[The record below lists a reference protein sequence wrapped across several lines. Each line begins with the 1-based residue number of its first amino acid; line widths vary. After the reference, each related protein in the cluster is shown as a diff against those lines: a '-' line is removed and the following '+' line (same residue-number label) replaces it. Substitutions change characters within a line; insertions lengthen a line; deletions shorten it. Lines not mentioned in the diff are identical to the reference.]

1 MKWIIRPLWLAIVGV
16 SAFITASILVLSSA
30 FLYLSPNLPPVE
42 SLRDVRLQVPLRVYS
57 ADGKLI
63 GEFGETRRTPI
74 DIKSVPPLLIKA
86 FLAAEDERFYEH
98 RGVDLRGL
106 MRAVTQ
112 LASSGSI
119 QTGGSTITMQV
130 AKNFF
135 LSRER
140 TFIRKFT
147 EILLAL
153 QIERELSKEEILELY
168 LNKIYLGNRA
178 YGVAAA
184 AQVYYGTSIDQ
195 LTLAQM
201 AMVAGLP
208 KAPSA
213 FNPVVNPARAKE
225 RRDWILQRMQKLDF
239 ITDEQ
244 YRSAVATEVS
254 TDHYGLS
261 VEFDAP
267 YIAEMARQEMLGR
280 FGANAYT
287 DGFRAITTIDS
298 HLQDVAQ
305 RAVIKGLLAYDDR
318 HGYRGPEL
326 RLDKRGSEQE
336 TRTHWLKALRNT
348 SDLGGLVPAVVTK
361 VATQSL
367 TVMLR
372 DGSNATI
379 DWQKGLLYR
388 ASPYIAFNAVGPRP
402 QTASQIA
409 SIGDVVRLS
418 HDADGNWQINQIP
431 AIQSALVALNPNNG
445 AIVALSGGFDFHQ
458 SKFNRATQAQRQPG
472 SNFKPMLYAAA
483 LEKGRTAA
491 TIINDAPLVFE
502 DTGAENVWRPANDTG
517 KFLGPIRLRQA
528 LYQSRN
534 LVSIRLLRD
543 IGIDYTVEYASH
555 FGFKPQIFP
564 RNLTLALGTYS
575 ATPIQMATAYATF
588 ANGGYKI
595 EPYLIE
601 KVLGTQDNAV
611 YQAQP
616 ATVCHQCDAL
626 TAINDDKGEDPQEKS
641 ASADSQNADGFQ
653 RPANVAK
660 RIVDEQTAYIMD
672 SILKDVIKLGTARRA
687 LELKRRDLA
696 GKTGTTNGPTDLWF
710 SGYHPDLIASVWMGF
725 DNNTELGPREYGGT
739 TALPIWMDFM
749 AEALKNLPEKYPPQP
764 RGVVSVLIDPDTGER
779 ARPGQA
785 NAIFELFPE
794 HQVPSMGPAYETTPS
809 GEQSVMPEDLF

>member
-1 MKWIIRPLWLAIVGV
+1 MKWITRPLWLAVLGV
-16 SAFITASILVLSSA
+16 IALIISGTLLLSSA

-63 GEFGETRRTPI
+63 GEFGEMRRTPI
-74 DIKSVPPLLIKA
+74 DIKDVPPLLIKA
-86 FLAAEDERFYEH
+86 FLAAEDERFYQH

-135 LSRER
+135 LSSER

-178 YGVAAA
+178 YGIAAA

-213 FNPVVNPARAKE
+213 FNPVVNPKRAQE
-225 RRDWILQRMQKLDF
+225 RRDWILQRMLKLDY
-239 ITDEQ
+239 ITQQQ
-244 YRSAVATEVS
+244 YRDAVETEVS
-254 TDHYGLS
+254 ARHFGLN

-267 YIAEMARQEMLGR
+267 YVAEMARQEMLGR
-280 FGANAYT
+280 FGPGAYT
-287 DGFRAITTIDS
+287 EGYRAITTIDS

-305 RAVIKGLLAYDDR
+305 KAVIHGLLAYDDR
-318 HGYRGPEL
+318 HGYRGPEA
-326 RLDKRGSEQE
+326 RLEKRGSAQE
-336 TRTHWLKALRNT
+336 TQAYWLDTLRHT
-348 SDLGGLVPAVVTK
+348 PVLGGLVPAVVTRVEPK
-361 VATQSL
+361 ALQVLLA
-367 TVMLR
+367 
-372 DGSNATI
+372 DGSAATLE
-379 DWQKGLLYR
+379 WQAGLLYR
-388 ASPYIAFNAVGPRP
+388 ASPYISFNQVGPRP
-402 QTASQIA
+402 QSASQVA
-409 SIGDVVRLS
+409 SVGDLIRLS
-418 HDADGNWQINQIP
+418 HDDEGNWQINQVP
-431 AIQSALVALNPNNG
+431 AAQAALIALNPNNG
-445 AIVALSGGFDFHQ
+445 AIVALSGGFDFRQ

-472 SNFKPMLYAAA
+472 SNFKPILYAAA
-483 LEKGRTAA
+483 LAKGRTAA

-502 DTGAENVWRPANDTG
+502 DAGSENAWRPANDTG

-543 IGIDYTVEYASH
+543 IGIEYTVQYASL
-555 FGFKPQIFP
+555 FGFKPQSLP
-564 RNLTLALGTYS
+564 HNLTLALGTYS
-575 ATPIQMATAYATF
+575 ATPMQMATAYAAF

-601 KVLGTQDNAV
+601 EVLGTQDSSV

-616 ATVCHQCDAL
+616 ATVCRQCDSLNAPDGG
-626 TAINDDKGEDPQEKS
+626 AENDDGSKYDNDNTRDT
-641 ASADSQNADGFQ
+641 AFQ
-653 RPANVAK
+653 RPANVAP
-660 RIVDEQTAYIMD
+660 RIMDEQTAYIMD
-672 SILKDVIKLGTARRA
+672 SILKDVVRRGTARRA
-687 LELKRRDLA
+687 LSLNRRDLA
-696 GKTGTTNGPTDLWF
+696 GKTGTTNGPTDVWF
-710 SGYHPDLIASVWMGF
+710 SGYHPDLTASVWMGF
-725 DNNTELGPREYGGT
+725 DNNTELGPREYGAS

-749 AEALKNLPEKYPPQP
+749 REALKNLPEKYLPQP
-764 RGVVSVLIDPDTGER
+764 RGVVSVLIDPETGER
-779 ARPGQA
+779 ALPGQA
-785 NAIFELFPE
+785 DAIFELFPE
-794 HQVPSMGPAYETTPS
+794 HQVPTMGPVYDS
-809 GEQSVMPEDLF
+809 GSGGGSSIMPEDLF

>member
-1 MKWIIRPLWLAIVGV
+1 MKWIIRPLWLAVVGII
-16 SAFITASILVLSSA
+16 AFIVSTTLVLSSA

-42 SLRDVRLQVPLRVYS
+42 SLRDVQLQVPLRVYS

-63 GEFGETRRTPI
+63 GEFGEMRRTPI

-86 FLAAEDERFYEH
+86 FLAAEDERFYQH

-106 MRAVTQ
+106 MRAATQ
-112 LASSGSI
+112 LASSRSI

-153 QIERELSKEEILELY
+153 QIERELSKQEILELY

-178 YGVAAA
+178 YGIAAA

-225 RRDWILQRMQKLDF
+225 RRDWILQRMQKLEF

-244 YRSAVATEVS
+244 YRAAVATEVS
-254 TDHYGLS
+254 TEHFGLS
-261 VEFDAP
+261 VEFEAP

-280 FGANAYT
+280 FGADAYT
-287 DGFRAITTIDS
+287 GGFRAITTIDS
-298 HLQDVAQ
+298 HLQEVAQ
-305 RAVIKGLLAYDDR
+305 QAVIRGLLAYDDR
-318 HGYRGPEL
+318 HGYRGAEL
-326 RLDKRGSEQE
+326 RLDKRGSDQE
-336 TRTHWLKALRNT
+336 THTHWLKALRNT
-348 SDLGGLVPAVVTK
+348 PNLGGLVPAVVTK
-361 VATQSL
+361 VAAQSL
-367 TVMLR
+367 TVLLR

-379 DWQKGLLYR
+379 EWQKGLLFR

-409 SIGDVVRLS
+409 SVGDVVRLS
-418 HDADGNWQINQIP
+418 RDADGNWQINQVP

-472 SNFKPMLYAAA
+472 SNFKPIMYAAA

-543 IGIDYTVEYASH
+543 IGIDYTVDYASH
-555 FGFKPQIFP
+555 FGFKPQSLP
-564 RNLTLALGTYS
+564 HNLTLALGTYS

-601 KVLGTQDNAV
+601 KVLGTQDDTV

-616 ATVCHQCDAL
+616 ATVCHECDAL
-626 TAINDDKGEDPQEKS
+626 TAAKDEGEEPEAIPEEESSDTE
-641 ASADSQNADGFQ
+641 GFK

-660 RIVDEQTAYIMD
+660 RIMDEQTAYIMD
-672 SILKDVIKLGTARRA
+672 SILKDVIKRGTARRA
-687 LELKRRDLA
+687 LSLNRRDLA
-696 GKTGTTNGPTDLWF
+696 GKTGTTNGPTDVWF
-710 SGYHPDLIASVWMGF
+710 SGYHPDMITSVWMGF

-739 TALPIWMDFM
+739 TALPIWMEFM
-749 AEALKNLPEKYPPQP
+749 AEALKNLPEKYPQQP
-764 RGVVSVLIDPDTGER
+764 RGVVSVLIDPETGER
-779 ARPGQA
+779 ARPGQPD
-785 NAIFELFPE
+785 AIFELFPE
-794 HQVPSMGPAYETTPS
+794 HQVPSMGPAYETSPS
-809 GEQSVMPEDLF
+809 GEQSMMPEDLF

>member
-1 MKWIIRPLWLAIVGV
+1 MKWITRPLWLAVVGFI
-16 SAFITASILVLSSA
+16 AFIATATLVLSSA

-63 GEFGETRRTPI
+63 GEFGEMRRSPVE
-74 DIKSVPPLLIKA
+74 IKSVPPVLIQA
-86 FLAAEDERFYEH
+86 FLAAEDERFYRH

-106 MRAVTQ
+106 MRAATQ

-178 YGVAAA
+178 YGIAAA

-201 AMVAGLP
+201 AMIAGLP

-225 RRDWILQRMQKLDF
+225 RRDWILQRMYKLDF
-239 ITDEQ
+239 ITDAQ
-244 YRSAVATEVS
+244 YRSAIATEVS
-254 TDHYGLS
+254 TEHFGLG
-261 VEFDAP
+261 VEFEAP

-280 FGANAYT
+280 FGASAYT
-287 DGFRAITTIDS
+287 EGFRAITTIDS
-298 HLQDVAQ
+298 HLQSVAQ
-305 RAVIKGLLAYDDR
+305 QAVIKGILAYDDR
-318 HGYRGPEL
+318 HGYRGTEL
-326 RLDKRGSEQE
+326 RLDKRGSEEE
-336 TRTHWLKALRNT
+336 TRAHWLKALRNT
-348 SDLGGLVPAVVTK
+348 PPMGGLVPAIVTQ
-361 VATQSL
+361 VETQSL
-367 TVMLR
+367 TVMLK
-372 DGSNATI
+372 DGSTAKL
-379 DWQKGLLYR
+379 DWQLGLLYR
-388 ASPYIAFNAVGPRP
+388 ASPYIAFNAVGARP
-402 QTASQIA
+402 QNARQIA
-409 SIGDVVRLS
+409 SVGDMIRLS

-445 AIVALSGGFDFHQ
+445 AIVALSGGFDFRQ
-458 SKFNRATQAQRQPG
+458 SKFNRAAQAQRQPG
-472 SNFKPMLYAAA
+472 SVFKPVLYAAA
-483 LEKGRTAA
+483 LQKGMTAA

-502 DTGAENVWRPANDTG
+502 DAGAENAWRPANDTG

-543 IGIDYTVEYASH
+543 IGIDYTVNYASH
-555 FGFKPQIFP
+555 FGFKPQSLP
-564 RNLTLALGTYS
+564 HNLTLALGTYS
-575 ATPIQMATAYATF
+575 ATPLQIATAYAAF
-588 ANGGYKI
+588 ANGGFKI

-601 KVLGTQDNAV
+601 RVLGTQDDAV
-611 YQAQP
+611 YEAQP
-616 ATVCHQCDAL
+616 ATVCRDCAAPDAEAGAD
-626 TAINDDKGEDPQEKS
+626 TDIADASS
-641 ASADSQNADGFQ
+641 AEMPAEPMS
-653 RPANVAK
+653 RPANIAP
-660 RIVDEQTAYIMD
+660 RIIDEQTAYIMD
-672 SILKDVIKLGTARRA
+672 SILKDVVRRGTARRA
-687 LELKRRDLA
+687 LELKRSDLA
-696 GKTGTTNGPTDLWF
+696 GKTGTTNGPTDVWF
-710 SGYHPDLIASVWMGF
+710 SGYHPDLITTVWMGF

-739 TALPIWMDFM
+739 TALPIWMEFM
-749 AEALKNLPEKYPPQP
+749 AEALKNLPEKHPAQP
-764 RGVVSVLIDPDTGER
+764 RGVVSVLIDPHTGER
-779 ARPGQA
+779 ARPGQPD
-785 NAIFELFPE
+785 AIFELFPE
-794 HQVPSMGPAYETTPS
+794 QQVPNMGSPYSTTPG
-809 GEQSVMPEDLF
+809 GEQSMMPEDLF

>member
-1 MKWIIRPLWLAIVGV
+1 MKWIIRPLWLAIVGFAALII
-16 SAFITASILVLSSA
+16 SAILILSSA

-63 GEFGETRRTPI
+63 GEFGEMRRTPI

-86 FLAAEDERFYEH
+86 FLAAEDERFYQH

-178 YGVAAA
+178 YGIAAA

-254 TDHYGLS
+254 TEHFGLN

-267 YIAEMARQEMLGR
+267 YIAEMARQEMMGR
-280 FGANAYT
+280 FGPNAYT

-298 HLQDVAQ
+298 HLQDAAQ
-305 RAVIKGLLAYDDR
+305 QAVIRGLLAYDDR
-318 HGYRGPEL
+318 HGYRGAEL
-326 RLDKRGSEQE
+326 RLDKRDSEQD
-336 TRTHWLKALRNT
+336 TRNHWLKALRNT
-348 SDLGGLVPAVVTK
+348 PELGGLIPAVVTK
-361 VATQSL
+361 VAAQSL
-367 TVMLR
+367 TVLLR
-372 DGSNATI
+372 DGSNATVE
-379 DWQKGLLYR
+379 WQKGLLFR

-402 QTASQIA
+402 QAASQIA
-409 SIGDVVRLS
+409 SVGDVIRLS
-418 HDADGNWQINQIP
+418 RDADGNWQISQVP
-431 AIQSALVALNPNNG
+431 AVQSALVALNPNNG

-472 SNFKPMLYAAA
+472 SNFKPILYAAA

-543 IGIDYTVEYASH
+543 IGIDYTVDYASH
-555 FGFKPQIFP
+555 FGFKPQTLP
-564 RNLTLALGTYS
+564 HNLTLALGTYS

-601 KVLGTQDNAV
+601 KVLGTQDDAV

-626 TAINDDKGEDPQEKS
+626 TASSDEDMEEQTEKAANS
-641 ASADSQNADGFQ
+641 GDESFQ
-653 RPANVAK
+653 RPANVAR
-660 RIVDEQTAYIMD
+660 RIMDEQTAYIMD
-672 SILKDVIKLGTARRA
+672 SILKDVIRRGTARRA
-687 LELKRRDLA
+687 LSLNRRDLA
-696 GKTGTTNGPTDLWF
+696 GKTGTTNGPTDVWF
-710 SGYHPDLIASVWMGF
+710 SGYHPDLITSVWMGF

-739 TALPIWMDFM
+739 TALPIWMEFM

-764 RGVVSVLIDPDTGER
+764 RGIVSVLIDPETGER
-779 ARPGQA
+779 ARPGQPD
-785 NAIFELFPE
+785 AIFELFPE
-794 HQVPSMGPAYETTPS
+794 HQVPSMGPAYETSPD
-809 GEQSVMPEDLF
+809 GEQSMMPEDLF

>member
-16 SAFITASILVLSSA
+16 VAFLISAVLILSSA

-42 SLRDVRLQVPLRVYS
+42 SLRDARLQVPLRVYS
-57 ADGKLI
+57 TDGKLI
-63 GEFGETRRTPI
+63 GEFGEMRRTPI
-74 DIKSVPPLLIKA
+74 EIQSVPPLLIKA
-86 FLAAEDERFYEH
+86 FLAAEDERFYQH

-106 MRAVTQ
+106 TRAATQ

-178 YGVAAA
+178 YGIAAA

-213 FNPVVNPARAKE
+213 FNPVVNPTRAKE
-225 RRDWILQRMQKLDF
+225 RRDWILQRMQKLEL
-239 ITDEQ
+239 ITDAQ
-244 YRSAVATEVS
+244 YREAVATEVS
-254 TDHYGLS
+254 AEHFGLS
-261 VEFDAP
+261 VEFEAP

-280 FGANAYT
+280 FGTSAYT
-287 DGFRAITTIDS
+287 EGFRAITTVDS
-298 HLQDVAQ
+298 HLQHVAQ
-305 RAVIKGLLAYDDR
+305 QAVIRGLLAYDDR
-318 HGYRGPEL
+318 HGYRGAEL
-326 RLDKRGSEQE
+326 RLAQRESEQE
-336 TRTHWLKALRNT
+336 TRAHWLKSLRKTPN
-348 SDLGGLVPAVVTK
+348 LGGLIPAVVTR
-361 VATQSL
+361 VDAQSL
-367 TVMLR
+367 TVLLR
-372 DGSNATI
+372 DGSNAVI
-379 DWQKGLLYR
+379 EWQKGLLFR

-409 SIGDVVRLS
+409 NVGDVVRLS
-418 HDADGNWQINQIP
+418 RDADGNWQINQVP
-431 AIQSALVALNPNNG
+431 AIQSALAALNPNNG

-472 SNFKPMLYAAA
+472 SNFKPILYAAA

-543 IGIDYTVEYASH
+543 IGIDYTVKYASH
-555 FGFKPQIFP
+555 FGFKPQTLP
-564 RNLTLALGTYS
+564 HNLTLALGTYS
-575 ATPIQMATAYATF
+575 ATPLQMATAYAAF

-601 KVLGTQDNAV
+601 KVLGTQDDAV
-611 YQAQP
+611 YEAQP

-626 TAINDDKGEDPQEKS
+626 TASTENTDAAAESLESETRDNTE
-641 ASADSQNADGFQ
+641 GFQ

-660 RIVDEQTAYIMD
+660 RIMDEQTAYIMD
-672 SILKDVIKLGTARRA
+672 SILKDVVKRGTARRA
-687 LELKRRDLA
+687 LALNRRDLA
-696 GKTGTTNGPTDLWF
+696 GKTGTTNGPTDVWF
-710 SGYHPDLIASVWMGF
+710 SGYQPDLITSVWMGF

-739 TALPIWMDFM
+739 TALPIWMEFM
-749 AEALKNLPEKYPPQP
+749 AEALKNVPEKHPQQP
-764 RGVVSVLIDPDTGER
+764 RGVVSVLIDPETGER

-785 NAIFELFPE
+785 DAIFELFPE
-794 HQVPSMGPAYETTPS
+794 HQVPSMGPAYEFAPD
-809 GEQSVMPEDLF
+809 GEQSMMPEDLF